1 MRQEAQQAVRRQDRI
16 DCMRSELDRL
26 RRLHNNVQTK
36 VRQLPQAWRE
46 KAAHLPKTASGEP
59 GLGARALQACADE
72 LEAALS
78 TTTTPRRSL

>member
-26 RRLHNNVQTK
+26 RRLQN
-36 VRQLPQAWRE
+36 
-46 KAAHLPKTASGEP
+46 HLPKVKALPEAWRAAAAQLPKAASGQLH
-59 GLGARALQACADE
+59 LGARALHNCADQ